1 MTSSVWGNTSPSRRR
16 HEMPGQHEH
25 GSGHGGHGGDGT
37 MGVHGMLLFGQDA
50 LYLSHL
56 PMFKSPHNFQVILE
70 VGFDDAAGGV
80 LRADREADGHGLY
93 TFAPEMFH
101 ITELDPGGD
110 VPARSSVEGTIFRGH
125 FERGGRPIADGAVAE
140 VRNVVYFNELDVG
153 TGRAADQELTYLCFG
168 HAGQL
173 HLAHRITAKPDFDQ
187 VLTARLVPGTV
198 TDQAGRPVG
207 EDVTRDF
214 DQAVPVA
221 FRDRS
226 DTPQSRLAPKEIA
239 EGTFFETIAPK
250 GFHGFRVQVETGR
263 ELYVELRELGS
274 G

>member
-1 MTSSVWGNTSPSRRR
+1 MS
-16 HEMPGQHEH
+16 EQHEH

-37 MGVHGMLLFGQDA
+37 MGVHGMLLFGEDA

-56 PMFKSPHNFQVILE
+56 PMFQSPHNFQVILE
-70 VGFDDAAGGV
+70 AGFDEAASRV
-80 LRADREADGHGLY
+80 LRADRETHGKDLYY
-93 TFAPEMFH
+93 TFEPEKFH

-110 VPARSSVEGTIFRGH
+110 GPSRASFKGTIYRDH
-125 FERGGRPIADGAVAE
+125 FERGGQPITRAVAE
-140 VRNVVYFNELDVG
+140 VRNVVHFAELDVG
-153 TGRAADQELTYLCFG
+153 AVHAAGQDLTYLCFG
-168 HAGQL
+168 RAGRL
-173 HLAHRITAKPDFDQ
+173 HFAHRITAKPDFDQ

-221 FRDRS
+221 FRGRS
-226 DTPQSRLAPKEIA
+226 DTPQSRLLPEETA

-250 GFHGFRVQVETGR
+250 GFHGFRVQVEVDR